1 MNTQLEPPAASSVE
15 AQFGAAAARFAA
27 TMLRQSAQ
35 TRRTYAS
42 VYGRFAAWLSAHT
55 GQPDPPV
62 SAFTADALAAY
73 LDFLECDRSPGTVRK
88 ERAALNRLAK
98 YLHTTGS
105 INATDILLVE
115 VRQERGSDGAREALD
130 ERTWERVK
138 GLARARLVA
147 DPRARASRVAATRD
161 AAIVLLLGDV
171 GLRSDELRSLRTDSV
186 VVRRR
191 DSSRPWLRVEG
202 KGNRS
207 RVVPLPTAAID
218 ALHRWEHVRPPE
230 LDAEPL
236 LFPRLGRQRIDG
248 SFPDAGGKLSDRALG
263 EIVRPILVAAGVPD
277 DLAHPHALR
286 HTYGSLFMR
295 RGGDL
300 RTLQELMG
308 HTSLASTGIY
318 VLPSAD
324 TLEAAV
330 DANEHGAGALELHV
344 ERRRRRQR

>member
-1 MNTQLEPPAASSVE
+1 MTGTTLEHGGGGQPLAP
-15 AQFGAAAARFAA
+15 AAARFAA
-27 TMLRQSAQ
+27 TMLRQSPQ
-35 TRRTYAS
+35 TRRTYQS
-42 VYGRFAAWLSAHT
+42 VYGRFAAWLADRT

-73 LDFLECDRSPGTVRK
+73 LDHLETDRSPGTVKK

-98 YLHTTGS
+98 YLHHTGAL
-105 INATDILLVE
+105 NATDILLVE
-115 VRQERGSDGAREALD
+115 TRQPRGSDGAREALD
-130 ERTWERVK
+130 EQTWQRVK
-138 GLARARLVA
+138 ALARARLTP

-186 VVRRR
+186 FLRRR
-191 DSSRPWLRVEG
+191 DASRPWLRIDG
-202 KGNRS
+202 KGARR
-207 RVVPLPTAAID
+207 RVVPLPTAALD
-218 ALHRWEHVRPPE
+218 ALQRWERVRPPE
-230 LDAEPL
+230 LDHDPL
-236 LFPRLGRQRIDG
+236 LFPRLGRQRMDG
-248 SFPDAGGKLSDRALG
+248 SFPDAGGKLSDRALA
-263 EIVRPILVAAGVPD
+263 EIVRPILLAAGVPE

-308 HTSLASTGIY
+308 HESLASTGIY
-318 VLPSAD
+318 VHPSAD

-330 DANEHGAGALELHV
+330 DAHEHGASALERHV